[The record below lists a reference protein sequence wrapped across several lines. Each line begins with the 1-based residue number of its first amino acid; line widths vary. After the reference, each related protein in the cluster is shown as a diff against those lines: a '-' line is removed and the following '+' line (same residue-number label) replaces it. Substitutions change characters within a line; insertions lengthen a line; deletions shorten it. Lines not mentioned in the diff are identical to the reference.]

1 METNFS
7 CCNTS
12 DNVDKSLT
20 PGRIIIGTFLVLIT
34 SFTVFGNIL
43 VLVAVKR
50 EKQLQTK
57 FNTYIVNLAVTD
69 LTVALSAMSFYTAD
83 NILGYWPFGK
93 FLCGVWIF
101 NDYGMTFASVF
112 TIIVISIDRFWAV
125 TWPNHYKNH
134 HTKKKCAVSI
144 AIIWICM
151 VVLWLPSCIVDRLSH
166 ADIDGSVCIW
176 DPALNQ
182 KFVIVI
188 AIIGHHGSFFV
199 ILFCYIRVFYTLR
212 TRNRISRRIRPA
224 LVTINNLSVI
234 YPSTI
239 ETKVSSPETKYDD
252 LSSLEIT
259 RDHLK
264 PGNVRKNSNPGS
276 TGVHAT
282 TSKSEQTES
291 EKKTHVS
298 TRDRRAFV
306 TLTYIIIGYVICWF
320 PFHIVFDVSAV
331 KPDAV
336 SQTVYLITFW
346 LTYINS
352 TINPFLYNFSNP
364 EFRKAFKKILL
375 RRK

>member
-1 METNFS
+1 
-7 CCNTS
+7 
-12 DNVDKSLT
+12 
-20 PGRIIIGTFLVLIT
+20 
-34 SFTVFGNIL
+34 
-43 VLVAVKR
+43 
-50 EKQLQTK
+50 
-57 FNTYIVNLAVTD
+57 
-69 LTVALSAMSFYTAD
+69 
-83 NILGYWPFGK
+83 
-93 FLCGVWIF
+93 
-101 NDYGMTFASVF
+101 
-112 TIIVISIDRFWAV
+112 
-125 TWPNHYKNH
+125 
-134 HTKKKCAVSI
+134 
-144 AIIWICM
+144 M

-259 RDHLK
+259 GDNLK

-291 EKKTHVS
+291 EKKTPVS

-346 LTYINS
+346 LTYFNS